1 MTDSER
7 KELRGG
13 RLGGADTA
21 AKQAAWGRLLLYRY
35 VICHDL
41 FYLGI
46 LTERW
51 IRNFFYDPDLVPAL
65 ILILIRILI
74 RL

>member
-1 MTDSER
+1 
-7 KELRGG
+7 
-13 RLGGADTA
+13 
-21 AKQAAWGRLLLYRY
+21 LLLYRY